1 MMPKDKIQGER
12 KEKMLSAFWLT
23 QKLSSQSEKDE
34 RHLEKDEIGRTAVA
48 KQRRTQAELMYRLGH
63 EQC

>member
-1 MMPKDKIQGER
+1 
-12 KEKMLSAFWLT
+12 MLSAFWLT

-34 RHLEKDEIGRTAVA
+34 RHLEKDELGRIAVA